1 MPEDIDLRV
10 QHAQARIAA
19 EIQKFAMDPSN
30 QPEILGSM
38 IELSAKLAGPVKM
51 ALAGEFSSGKTT
63 LARMLLGQDFVT
75 TKASASAMPTVRFRY
90 GEREKITLI
99 TGEEQRGIAS
109 PNDLSEAEMRAADA
123 LVVTISLPFL
133 KRVELFDTPGTSDP
147 TREFDQIIDIADEV
161 DFIMWCTNATQAWR
175 QSERAMWEN
184 LPTHAHVNSLLIVTH
199 VDLPKVKASLPR
211 LMKRM
216 NKEASN
222 MFRQVLPVD
231 LLSAIKS
238 RFDASLVN
246 DPINWMESGGEAC
259 IAAINEIVDQVKLD
273 QIAEVEA
280 LFGKVDAPA
289 APAPTSPA
297 TQTINFL
304 DLWATSLDAID
315 VVPPNAHL
323 EFLRDFK
330 EGRLGAWSEENA
342 AKVEIQDRL
351 HEAVAFLSG
360 NGDPS
365 LAKDV
370 VAQLDWEFR
379 SIVGA
384 IAA

>member
-1 MPEDIDLRV
+1 MTEDIDLKV
-10 QHAQARIAA
+10 QQAQALIAT
-19 EIQKFAMDPSN
+19 EIQKFALDSSN
-30 QPEILGSM
+30 QPEILGTM
-38 IELSAKLAGPVKM
+38 VELSARLAGPVKM

-90 GEREKITLI
+90 GVHEKFTLI
-99 TGEEQRGIAS
+99 TGDEQRDIAGLD
-109 PNDLSEAEMRAADA
+109 DLTDADMRAADA
-123 LVVTISLPFL
+123 LVITIDLPFL

-147 TREFDQIIDIADEV
+147 TRTIDQIVDIANEV

-175 QSERAMWEN
+175 QSERAMWEE
-184 LPTHAHVNSLLIVTH
+184 LPARSHVNSLLIVTH

-216 NKEASN
+216 HKEASD
-222 MFRQVLPVD
+222 MFRQILPVD

-259 IAAINEIVDQVKLD
+259 IAAISEIVDQVKLD

-280 LFGKVDAPA
+280 LFGKVEVPIASTPVKSAIPPA
-289 APAPTSPA
+289 K
-297 TQTINFL
+297 FF
-304 DLWATSLDAID
+304 DLWADNLSTIDATLPD
-315 VVPPNAHL
+315 AYL
-323 EFLRDFK
+323 EFLQDFK
-330 EGRLGAWSEENA
+330 EGRLGAWSEENS
-342 AKVEIQDRL
+342 AKIEIQERL
-351 HEAVAFLSG
+351 HEAVAFLNG
-360 NGDPS
+360 NIGAD

-370 VAQLDWEFR
+370 VVQLDWEFR
-379 SIVGA
+379 SIIGA
-384 IAA
+384 AAA